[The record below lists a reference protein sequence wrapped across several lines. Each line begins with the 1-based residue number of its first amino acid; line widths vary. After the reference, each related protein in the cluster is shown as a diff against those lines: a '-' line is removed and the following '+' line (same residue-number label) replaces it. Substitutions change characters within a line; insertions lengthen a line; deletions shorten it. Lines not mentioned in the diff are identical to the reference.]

1 MRLKQ
6 RARFE
11 VQWLWNFGLRYWA
24 VLELRLPKPDGFE
37 GESRSSRTR
46 KLVKAVRPI
55 FIMFPILLSL
65 YVSSSFQDLGLRV
78 GKIRGIDLPETN
90 GTNSSNH
97 SSNET
102 VETIETVAA
111 ESSLAGTG
119 VLRLGMP
126 TA

>member
-1 MRLKQ
+1 M
-6 RARFE
+6 
-11 VQWLWNFGLRYWA
+11 QWLWNFGLRYWA

-37 GESRSSRTR
+37 GESRSSITR